1 MPVIFKATMMN
12 AVYLVI
18 QWGGFIFIKNDCVRN
33 HYGQNVNREKK
44 YVYSIKS
51 DLFMSAGIVYNYII
65 IFKAVVK
72 YIYIYVYYIL
82 EFHMEEQQKR

>member
-1 MPVIFKATMMN
+1 MMN

-18 QWGGFIFIKNDCVRN
+18 QWGVFIFIKNDCVRN
-33 HYGQNVNREKK
+33 HHGQNVNREKK

>member
-1 MPVIFKATMMN
+1 
-12 AVYLVI
+12 
-18 QWGGFIFIKNDCVRN
+18 
-33 HYGQNVNREKK
+33 
-44 YVYSIKS
+44 
-51 DLFMSAGIVYNYII
+51 MSAGIVYNYII

>member
-1 MPVIFKATMMN
+1 MMN

-18 QWGGFIFIKNDCVRN
+18 QWGVFIFIKNDCVRN
-33 HYGQNVNREKK
+33 HHGQNVNREKK

-51 DLFMSAGIVYNYII
+51 DLFIVYNYII